1 VTAADVF
8 AAVRRVKLPGGAIKV
23 LPGVRGLANLPSFF
37 SVQGVVQPPVDLR
50 VGGSTVHARFDV
62 VEYRWSFGDGQ
73 TLVTSGP
80 GSAGQDSEVQATYRQ
95 RGRYT
100 VSVQVAWKAEA
111 FLEGGRVGEVAGLA
125 SEAAVSY
132 PVAELRTVLTG

>member
-1 VTAADVF
+1 VF
-8 AAVRRVKLPGGAIKV
+8 AAVRRVRLPGGAISIT
-23 LPGVRGLANLPSFF
+23 PGVRGLANLPAFF
-37 SVQGVVQPPVDLR
+37 SLENVAQPPVDLTVR
-50 VGGSTVHARFDV
+50 GSTVRARFDV

-80 GSAGQDSEVQATYRQ
+80 GTPGLDSEVHATYRQ

-100 VSVQVAWKAEA
+100 VSVQVAWRAEA
-111 FLEGGRVGEVAGLA
+111 FLEGSRVGQVDDLA
-125 SEAAVSY
+125 SGTQVAY